1 MHFVPL
7 PIHSKKDTMTL
18 NNIKVIAFD
27 ADDTLWANQNYFEEA
42 GEAYADLLA
51 PYMPPE
57 ELATTLLKVEQENSE
72 IYGFGAKS
80 FTLSMIETALL
91 VSNNEVEQIK
101 LQKMLQIGK
110 YLLNMPIIQLTDVE
124 SVLQQVQDKHKY
136 QLVVATKGDLTDQE
150 RKLERSGLKQYFDHI
165 EIMSNKMTTDYTHL
179 LDKLDCRP
187 EEFLMVGN
195 SLKSDIIPVIEMG
208 GYAAHIPYHLTWANE
223 IVTDKFTSERCFELT
238 TLKGLLKYLP
248 K

>member
-110 YLLNMPIIQLTDVE
+110 YLLNMPIIQLTVARVHCHKSGVHEVE
-124 SVLQQVQDKHKY
+124 HVCHRVH
-136 QLVVATKGDLTDQE
+136 
-150 RKLERSGLKQYFDHI
+150 
-165 EIMSNKMTTDYTHL
+165 
-179 LDKLDCRP
+179 
-187 EEFLMVGN
+187 
-195 SLKSDIIPVIEMG
+195 
-208 GYAAHIPYHLTWANE
+208 W
-223 IVTDKFTSERCFELT
+223 
-238 TLKGLLKYLP
+238 
-248 K
+248 